1 MPSSE
6 GTQRPTFSYN
16 AGISGS
22 IATSNS
28 RGAQPPALFPESLSS
43 PGLRLTPTALR
54 RKPTPKPGQGV
65 WAEDE
70 TPPPGVPDLCP
81 RPGLRASLGGHRR
94 AGGCRCLLCVS
105 RCKSTPQ
112 PSAASPRGP
121 RRLLS
126 ASPAPLLGSA
136 CQLGARWFAPR
147 GARRRGEGPQPPP
160 PRAAPEPSRA
170 GGTRRRRSCG
180 PDCSSGPPASRS
192 CCRASR
198 PAAIPGGRRRGTSG
212 PRGKRPA
219 TLPCASAG
227 ALPARSREARR
238 GVPESRVRAD
248 PPLPV
253 ALSARASPGGRD
265 KGTTAC
271 GPGGWPSCAPGRGC
285 PDWDLAGGP
294 KIPTL
299 GEPL

>member
-6 GTQRPTFSYN
+6 RAQHPTFSYN
-16 AGISGS
+16 TGISGS

-28 RGAQPPALFPESLSS
+28 WGAQPPALLPESLSS
-43 PGLRLTPTALR
+43 LGLRLTPTALR

-81 RPGLRASLGGHRR
+81 RPGLRASPGGHRR
-94 AGGCRCLLCVS
+94 AGGRRCLLCVS
-105 RCKSTPQ
+105 FRGATDPQ
-112 PSAASPRGP
+112 PFAASPRGP

-192 CCRASR
+192 CCRAPR
-198 PAAIPGGRRRGTSG
+198 PAATPGGRRRGTSG
-212 PRGKRPA
+212 PRGNCPA
-219 TLPCASAG
+219 PLLCAFAG
-227 ALPARSREARR
+227 ALPARSPEARR
-238 GVPESRVRAD
+238 GVPEPRVRA
-248 PPLPV
+248 P
-253 ALSARASPGGRD
+253 AR
-265 KGTTAC
+265 GTVGA
-271 GPGGWPSCAPGRGC
+271 GEPGRSGQRDSSLWSGRVVVLR
-285 PDWDLAGGP
+285 P
-294 KIPTL
+294 
-299 GEPL
+299 